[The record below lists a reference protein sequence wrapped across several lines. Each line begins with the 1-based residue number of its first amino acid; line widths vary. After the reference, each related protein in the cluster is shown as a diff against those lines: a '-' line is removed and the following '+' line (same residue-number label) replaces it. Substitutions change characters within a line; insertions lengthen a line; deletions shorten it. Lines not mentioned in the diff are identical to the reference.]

1 MFVHGNWWVPVVAI
15 MLYGVMIV
23 TLPKYTAKKPVK
35 VERVGGREGKG
46 ERREGEMNGIFKKKQ
61 KKTRGK

>member
-1 MFVHGNWWVPVVAI
+1 

-35 VERVGGREGKG
+35 VEREGGREGKG